1 MQSRLVKEGPKPA
14 SLFCIRGPAC
24 ELSSGLKRLSLNK
37 ESHKGEWR
45 SNRLPPKA
53 GVFFSRRRRVER
65 GVRTLEETRP
75 TST

>member
-37 ESHKGEWR
+37 ESSKGEWR
-45 SNRLPPKA
+45 STPKA
-53 GVFFSRRRRVER
+53 GVFFSRRLRVER
-65 GVRTLEETRP
+65 GVRTLEETHP